1 MSRKYPSK
9 DIKILWGLSA
19 GYCAFP
25 NCYQLCIAEA
35 SEYDPAAVI
44 GEIAHIQAYSDI
56 GPRANPNL
64 TSVERDC
71 YDNWILLCRNHHR
84 RIDLQA
90 STYTAENLQSWKL
103 DLENWVRNRLT
114 ENMAGVGFA
123 ELEIVTKGILS
134 VPEPPSSDF
143 ASLDPK
149 AKMER
154 NNLTDKVH
162 FLITLGFAKFKEVET
177 YVENIALID
186 SQFPERLKAGFIIE
200 YNRLI
205 EAGFEG
211 DSLFEALREFAYGRS
226 RDFQQQAAG
235 LAVLTYLFQKCEI
248 FKK

>member
-9 DIKILWGLSA
+9 DVKILWGLSA
-19 GYCAFP
+19 GYCSFP
-25 NCYQLCIAEA
+25 NCYQLCIAEP
-35 SEYDPAAVI
+35 SEQDPAAII
-44 GEIAHIQAYSDI
+44 GEIAHIQAHSDQ

-64 TSVERDC
+64 TLEERDC

-84 RIDLQA
+84 QIDQQA
-90 STYTAENLQSWKL
+90 NTYTVADLRSWKL
-103 DLENWVRNRLT
+103 NLENWVRTRLT
-114 ENMAGVGFA
+114 ENMPDVGFA

-134 VPEPPSSDF
+134 VPEAPSSDF
-143 ASLDPK
+143 VPLDPS
-149 AKMER
+149 AKMEK
-154 NNLTDKVH
+154 NNLTDTVR

-177 YVENIALID
+177 YVENIALLD
-186 SQFPERLKAGFIIE
+186 SRFPERLKAGFIIE

-226 RDFQQQAAG
+226 RNFRQQAAG

-248 FKK
+248 FEK